1 MARDVFVKA
10 SIINQAW
17 SIGQIF
23 LTPHGGS
30 HFDLVAPIEEC
41 LINTCKQMLLGRFLA
56 MTSTKTSLPK
66 TMR

>member
-1 MARDVFVKA
+1 MVSGRA

-23 LTPHGGS
+23 LTPQGGS
-30 HFDLVAPIEEC
+30 HFDLVASIEEC
-41 LINTCKQMLLGRFLA
+41 LINTCKHILLGRFLA
-56 MTSTKTSLPK
+56 FLTSTKTSLPK